1 MNQVT
6 TTDQSI
12 LTPQQQGWLK
22 LAEIKVDLFD
32 RLRLDELS
40 CQAELKDFE
49 SLSLEKMQCN
59 LRQCKHFYSE
69 AKRKRLDFTKMLDD
83 KLYTPSMEFEKRM
96 ASMIDDATKLELA
109 KRLAIESEAKEAQLL
124 QNEIAQFKTH
134 IVNEWTR
141 IAHEY
146 RSNLQK
152 IIDSSYINC
161 IKARNP
167 VEKLPQMVADLKD
180 ILAKFMLDGFVK
192 FQRVLITDQ
201 QALEIFQSFDK
212 YDCGGDLAYYQSLV
226 EDKFKMY
233 AHDFN
238 SIEKLEEEQRI
249 RVAQAEQELKADLAI
264 NTLIAQAETL
274 IVETP
279 KVKREIK
286 IVVIESEAW
295 AMAIMTN
302 FIKNWQYVNK
312 YVKVKSWAKLSI
324 GQMADALAKHMSE
337 TGETFSNLET
347 EEVCK

>member
-1 MNQVT
+1 MTQLT
-6 TTDQSI
+6 T
-12 LTPQQQGWLK
+12 QQQGWLK
-22 LAEIKVDLFD
+22 LAEIKHDLFD
-32 RLRLDELS
+32 RLRLDELA
-40 CQAELKDFE
+40 CQSELKDFE

-161 IKARNP
+161 IKARSP
-167 VEKLPQMVADLKD
+167 VEKLPAMVKDLKD
-180 ILAKFMLDGFVK
+180 IMSRFALGNFQKFTGIQLLKDE
-192 FQRVLITDQ
+192 QCI
-201 QALEIFQSFDK
+201 EIFHSIDK
-212 YDCGGDLAYYQSLV
+212 YVHDGDLAYYQSLV
-226 EDKFKMY
+226 DDKFKMY
-233 AHDFN
+233 AHDFAN
-238 SIEKLEEEQRI
+238 AESLAKLEEEQRI
-249 RVAQAEQELKADLAI
+249 RVAQAEQELKADLAM

-274 IVETP
+274 IVDTP

-286 IVVIESEAW
+286 IVVVESEAW
-295 AMAIMTN
+295 AMAVMTN
-302 FIKNWQYVNK
+302 FIKIWQNVN
-312 YVKVKSWAKLSI
+312 YRVKVKSWAKLSI
-324 GQMADALAKHMSE
+324 GQMADALAKHMSD
-337 TGETFSNLET
+337 TGETFNNLQS

>member
-1 MNQVT
+1 MNQLT
-6 TTDQSI
+6 TI
-12 LTPQQQGWLK
+12 QQGWLK
-22 LAEIKVDLFD
+22 LAEIRIDLFD
-32 RLRLDELS
+32 RLRLDELA
-40 CQAELKDFE
+40 CQGELKNIE
-49 SLSLEKMQCN
+49 NLPLEKMQSALKSAKFN
-59 LRQCKHFYSE
+59 LSE
-69 AKRKRLDFTKMLDD
+69 AKRKRMDFTRMIDD
-83 KLYTPSMEFEKRM
+83 KLTSPSMEFEKRM
-96 ASMIDDATKLELA
+96 ASIIDEASKLELA
-109 KRLAIESEAKEAQLL
+109 KRLAIESESKEQQLHA
-124 QNEIAQFKTH
+124 NEVALYKAH

-152 IIDSSYINC
+152 MIDSSYINC
-161 IKARNP
+161 IKARVDVAKVP
-167 VEKLPQMVADLKD
+167 DMVADLEN
-180 ILAKFMLDGFVK
+180 ILARIELSTFVK
-192 FQRVLITDQ
+192 FHRMFITDQ
-201 QALEIFQSFDK
+201 EALDIFHSIDK
-212 YDCGGDLAYYQSLV
+212 YEPAGDLKYYQSFAL
-226 EDKFKMY
+226 DTFSMY

-249 RVAQAEQELKADLAI
+249 RVAKAEQELKADLAI
-264 NTLIAQAETL
+264 NTLIAQSETL

-295 AMAIMTN
+295 AMAILTN

-324 GQMADALAKHMSE
+324 GQMADALSKHISE